1 MFFPLVVVIA
11 QLASAPAPVQKAY
24 QKLSS
29 AELESHK
36 TKLPPKD
43 AKKIDVSSK
52 IKSASFGHKTW
63 LIVSPD
69 GKEFWVEYGAST
81 NTPAGLYGPFTV
93 EEGAA
98 AATAPASGSSAAP
111 SGKVNKP
118 KVVPE
123 GVSPEGGST
132 TITPNV
138 PKTK

>member
-1 MFFPLVVVIA
+1 MFPIVVILA

-52 IKSASFGHKTW
+52 IRSASFGHKTW

-81 NTPAGLYGPFTV
+81 NKPGGLYGPFAV

-98 AATAPASGSSAAP
+98 ADAGASGQP
-111 SGKVNKP
+111 QKP
-118 KVVPE
+118 VPE
-123 GVSPEGGST
+123 GVSPHGGST
-132 TITPNV
+132 TLTPKGSK
-138 PKTK
+138 PAPSETPTK